1 MANINDLASWM
12 LGNERVERAH
22 HTSTNVVTTMYGTAL
37 SDSINGTVTVY
48 IGEHVTNAP
57 GISGTSVTLP
67 TSPHVKK
74 GDTVI
79 ISLVG
84 SGSAK
89 HAYVSAVVGSGDMT
103 HDTAASAEH
112 MAAEATSS
120 AENAAAAAE
129 KAKTKALE
137 ASASASE
144 AKTKASEAVAS
155 ATEASTSASEAKA
168 KATEATASASEAKT
182 KAEAAT
188 KSAEA
193 ANTKAEEATASAAEA
208 SKKAGE
214 AISSASGAASAAQT
228 AQDAAEAVEEQL
240 SNKNRTF
247 YAPTAPSSTSDY
259 TLIDGD
265 RWVDTDD
272 LTEYIWSSSKW
283 NRINDTHTY
292 FWHDK
297 NGAHVRN
304 QDKGYQVNVGS
315 DGVEVQ
321 RLSDGE
327 ILARY
332 SGSGIGYSEDVPYRI
347 GSSSSYI
354 EYDPKTKQLT
364 ISADSVLIGDST
376 VSSVVNKASSDAAAA
391 LAETKDLVTLRID
404 SSRGTVFK
412 NSAVS
417 TVLTVRC
424 YKRGQEITT
433 LGSLKQA
440 MLDSTARIRWY
451 VLREGD
457 ADWVSLADSDHMIS
471 NDGFTLTVTPD
482 DVTVKCTFK
491 AEIVTD

>member
-22 HTSTNVVTTMYGTAL
+22 HTSNNVVTTMYGTAL
-37 SDSINGTVTVY
+37 SESVNGTVTVY
-48 IGEHVTNAP
+48 VGEHVTNAL

-67 TSPHVKK
+67 TSPHVNK

-79 ISLVG
+79 ITLIG

-103 HDTAASAEH
+103 HDTAVSAEQ
-112 MAAEATSS
+112 MAKDATSS
-120 AENAAAAAE
+120 AETAAAAAE
-129 KAKTKALE
+129 KAQTKASE

-155 ATEASTSASEAKA
+155 ATEASSAASEAKA
-168 KATEATASASEAKT
+168 KATEATASAAEAKT
-182 KAEAAT
+182 KAEEAT
-188 KSAEA
+188 TSAAEA
-193 ANTKAEEATASAAEA
+193 KTKAEEATASATEA
-208 SKKAGE
+208 RKKANE

-240 SNKNRTF
+240 NNKNRTF
-247 YAPTAPSSTSDY
+247 YAPTAPASTSDY
-259 TLIDGD
+259 ALIDGD

-272 LTEYIWSSSKW
+272 LTEYLWSSSKW

-304 QDKGYQVNVGS
+304 QDQGYQVNVGS

-332 SGSGIGYSEDVPYRI
+332 SGSGIIYSEDVPYRL

-364 ISADSVLIGDST
+364 ISADSVVIGDST
-376 VSSVVNKASSDAAAA
+376 VSSIVNKASSDAAAA

-412 NSAVS
+412 NSEIS
-417 TVLTVRC
+417 TVLSVRC

-433 LGSLKQA
+433 LGSLRQA
-440 MLDSTARIRWY
+440 MLDATARIRWY

-471 NDGFTLTVTPD
+471 NDGFTLTVMPD
-482 DVTVKCTFK
+482 DVSVKCTFK